1 MTSTMA
7 LQVTVTN
14 IMEHPVEHTYNDE
27 NDNEEENDDLDEF
40 EDASDFPNNLEEMTL
55 ERALEEGQHAIN
67 YFFNNQFLEAK
78 HLMTPY
84 ANVSVY
90 HSLGSSIFLFLEAIL
105 TIEPAAI
112 KTASRA
118 LKHSLLVCNRFRRK
132 NTIGESLG
140 KMVKKN
146 NYDQFTEVEAHAELC
161 YAECLLLKS
170 MLTFM
175 EDETLSSFI
184 KAGIKIRSCFNS
196 YKDCQQILHK
206 RRWENEQT
214 KLHFESGVK
223 MGIGTFNLMISMLPS
238 RVIKLLEFIGFSGN
252 KEHGL
257 NELIE
262 GYQLNG
268 IRQILCTMTLLGYN
282 LIVLH
287 VLSHREGDIKI
298 CQDILNKQLEKH
310 PDGVWFLFFQGRLE
324 FIKGNLDESIKY
336 YTRSWQSQNL
346 WPQFHHVCF
355 WELLWV
361 HCLKC
366 EWREALRY
374 SSILNEKSKWSK
386 CLYTYQK
393 AVIMIMIRDELTYEE
408 QEELDNL
415 LRDVPKYKQRIAGK
429 SIPMEKFAIKKSE
442 RYFNQK
448 KNLVLPVLE
457 LMFMWNL
464 LKIVKNYNVAA
475 DIIRLIERAES
486 DVESSMKPS
495 KYDNDNKALVYLLKG
510 ACLRHMGSPNQAIDF
525 FEKVIALQKD
535 IVEDNYLVPYAIVEL
550 ALVEWSLGN
559 KEKAILALEDA
570 KKNYTSY
577 SCESRLHFRIH
588 TAMSEF
594 KAEFKKSNR

>member
-1 MTSTMA
+1 
-7 LQVTVTN
+7 
-14 IMEHPVEHTYNDE
+14 MEHPVEDKYDCE
-27 NDNEEENDDLDEF
+27 NDIDEENEDDSEEF
-40 EDASDFPNNLEEMTL
+40 EDACDFTEPVDLEDMTL
-55 ERALEEGQHAIN
+55 DRALEESKKAIF
-67 YFFNNQFLEAK
+67 YFFNNQFMEAK
-78 HLMTPY
+78 QLMTPY
-84 ANVSVY
+84 ANVSMY
-90 HSLGSSIFLFLEAIL
+90 HSLGHAIFLFLEAIL

-112 KTASRA
+112 RQASKA
-118 LKHSLLVCNRFRRK
+118 LKHALVVCNRFRKK

-140 KMVKKN
+140 KMVKKSH
-146 NYDQFTEVEAHAELC
+146 YDQFNEMEAHAELC

-196 YKDCQQILHK
+196 YKECQQILSK
-206 RRWENEQT
+206 RIWENEQT

-238 RVIKLLEFIGFSGN
+238 KIIKLLEFIGFQGN
-252 KEHGL
+252 KEQGL
-257 NELIE
+257 TDLTE

-282 LIVLH
+282 LIVMH
-287 VLSHREGDIKI
+287 VLSHKEGDILI
-298 CQDILNKQLEKH
+298 CEDILDRQLKKH

-324 FIKGNLDESIKY
+324 FMKGNLDESIKF
-336 YTRSWQSQNL
+336 YTRSWKSQDL

-366 EWREALRY
+366 EWREALKF
-374 SSILNEKSKWSK
+374 SSILNEESRWSK

-393 AVIMIMIRDELTYEE
+393 AVIMIMLINELTFEE
-408 QEELDNL
+408 KMELENL
-415 LRDVPKYKQRIAGK
+415 MRDVPKYKQRIAGK
-429 SIPMEKFAIKKSE
+429 SLPMEKFAIKKSE
-442 RYFNQK
+442 RYFSQK
-448 KNLVLPVLE
+448 KKLILPVLE

-464 LKIVKNYNVAA
+464 LKIMKNYSVASE
-475 DIIRLIERAES
+475 IMKLIDEAEA
-486 DVESSMKPS
+486 DVESNMKPT
-495 KYDNDNKALVYLLKG
+495 KYDYDNKALVYLLKG
-510 ACLRHMGSPNQAIDF
+510 ACLRHMGAPNQAIDY
-525 FEKVIALQKD
+525 FEKVISMQKN
-535 IVEDNYLVPYAIVEL
+535 IVEDNYLVPYSIVEL

-559 KEKAILALEDA
+559 KEKAVLALEDA

-588 TAMSEF
+588 TAMTEF
-594 KAEFKKSNR
+594 KAEFKKSKR

>member
-1 MTSTMA
+1 M
-7 LQVTVTN
+7 TVTP
-14 IMEHPVEHTYNDE
+14 IMEHPVEDKYEAE
-27 NDNEEENDDLDEF
+27 NDNDDENDDLDEF
-40 EDASDFPNNLEEMTL
+40 EDASEYPDNFEDMTL
-55 ERALEEGQHAIN
+55 AKALEEAQQAIN
-67 YFFNNQFLEAK
+67 YFFNNQFVEAK
-78 HLMTPY
+78 NLMTPY
-84 ANVSVY
+84 SNVSMY
-90 HSLGSSIFLFLEAIL
+90 HALGHSTFLFLEAIL

-112 KTASRA
+112 KAASRA
-118 LKHSLLVCNRFRRK
+118 LKQSLLVCNRFRRK
-132 NTIGESLG
+132 NTFGESLG
-140 KMVKKN
+140 KMVKRN
-146 NYDQFTEVEAHAELC
+146 NYEQYTELEVHAELC

-196 YKDCQQILHK
+196 YKDCQHILHK
-206 RRWENEQT
+206 RHWETDQT

-223 MGIGTFNLMISMLPS
+223 MGIGVFNLMISMLPS

-252 KEHGL
+252 KEQGL
-257 NELIE
+257 KDLIE

-287 VLSHREGDIKI
+287 VLSHNEGDTKMS
-298 CQDILNKQLEKH
+298 QEILEKQLKKH

-324 FIKGNLDESIKY
+324 FVRGNLDESIKY
-336 YTRSWQSQNL
+336 YTRSWKSQDL

-355 WELLWV
+355 WELVWV

-366 EWREALRY
+366 EWKEALKY
-374 SSILNEKSKWSK
+374 SSILNEESKWSK

-393 AVIMIMIRDELTYEE
+393 SAIMLMMKKDELTFEE
-408 QEELDNL
+408 QMELENL

-442 RYFNQK
+442 RYFSQK
-448 KNLVLPVLE
+448 KRLVLPAIE

-464 LKIVKNYNVAA
+464 LKIVKNFNVAA
-475 DIIRLIERAES
+475 DIIRLIDKAETE
-486 DVESSMKPS
+486 VEITTKPS
-495 KYDNDNKALVYLLKG
+495 KYDSDNRALVYLLKG
-510 ACLRHMGSPNQAIDF
+510 ACLRHMGSPNQAIDY
-525 FEKVIALQKD
+525 FEKVISLQKD

-550 ALVEWSLGN
+550 GLVEWNLGN

-588 TAMSEF
+588 TALSQF
-594 KAEFKKSNR
+594 KAEFKKNSSG